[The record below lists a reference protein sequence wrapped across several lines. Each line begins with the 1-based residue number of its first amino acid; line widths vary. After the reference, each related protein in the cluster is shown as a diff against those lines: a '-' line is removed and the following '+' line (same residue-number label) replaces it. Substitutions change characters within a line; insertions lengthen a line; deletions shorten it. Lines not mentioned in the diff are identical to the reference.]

1 MKEKLLAI
9 IKKKLPYMGIGILI
23 LLAFLAPFF
32 LSSFWIFV
40 IGYALI
46 TSIVGLGFNLLLGYN
61 GLLSLGH
68 AAFFSIG
75 AYTFTI
81 LMRMLGIKSF
91 ELLLLIALAA
101 TILFALSL
109 GFISLRHIKIYFVL
123 ITLAFNQTI
132 FALIYKLYWLTRG
145 SDGLTVPAP
154 SILGMHLDVPKAYFI
169 NFCFFYYILALFIA
183 LTVIMWFIVNSPFG
197 RVLKAIKDNAIRVE
211 FLGMPVWKY
220 RLIAFIIS
228 CIYASIGG
236 VLFAVFNGFISP
248 DYTSLLF
255 SSEIVFLTI
264 LGGTGVFWGP
274 IIGAFLYSIIRIYLV
289 TITIYWQ
296 LILGVVLIILIINFR
311 KGVAGT
317 LTDLFNKWKG
327 VK

>member
-1 MKEKLLAI
+1 M
-9 IKKKLPYMGIGILI
+9 KKKSLLYIGII
-23 LLAFLAPFF
+23 GIMALLAFLVPFF
-32 LSSFWIFV
+32 LSSFWIFI

-46 TSIVGLGFNLLLGYN
+46 TSLIGIGFNLLLGYN

-75 AYTFTI
+75 AYSFTI
-81 LMRMLGIKSF
+81 LMKMLNIKSF
-91 ELLLLIALAA
+91 ELLLLFALAI
-101 TILFALSL
+101 TILFATLI

-145 SDGLTVPAP
+145 SDGLTVPTP
-154 SILGMHLDVPKAYFI
+154 IILGMHLEVPKTYFI
-169 NFCFFYYILALFIA
+169 NFCFYYYILVLFIA

-197 RVLKAIKDNAIRVE
+197 RVLKAIKDNAVRVE

-236 VLFAVFNGFISP
+236 ILFAVFNGFISP
-248 DYTSLLF
+248 DYASLLF

-264 LGGTGVFWGP
+264 LGGTDIFWGP
-274 IIGAFLYSIIRIYLV
+274 IIGAFIYSIIRIYLV

-296 LILGVVLIILIINFR
+296 FILGAVLVVLILSFRRGVSGALTELLSKFR
-311 KGVAGT
+311 KE
-317 LTDLFNKWKG
+317 